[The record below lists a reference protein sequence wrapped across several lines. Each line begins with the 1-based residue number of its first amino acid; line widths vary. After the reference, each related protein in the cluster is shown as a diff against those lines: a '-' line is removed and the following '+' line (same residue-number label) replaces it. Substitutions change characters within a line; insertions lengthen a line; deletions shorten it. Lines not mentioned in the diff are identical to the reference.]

1 MTPTTDER
9 LASVIR
15 SLTEVVMPHLP
26 ADASLAQEQVQLAI
40 GHLQILRLQLD
51 SVHGFEA
58 EELADTRALAAEL
71 AEAMTGGT
79 STIAARESLED
90 LVGAPAGEVRAALS
104 AVNRGVEWLVQ
115 AVSADG
121 SDDAR
126 KKLPE
131 IILRHESQ
139 RVEKDRRW
147 FLPYGFDTMEAAA

>member
-1 MTPTTDER
+1 MTPTTNER

-40 GHLQILRLQLD
+40 GHLQILRLQFD
-51 SVHGFEA
+51 SVHEFEA
-58 EELADTRALAAEL
+58 EELADTKALAAEL
-71 AEAMTGGT
+71 AAAMTGGALT
-79 STIAARESLED
+79 TTAGGSLSALIAE
-90 LVGAPAGEVRAALS
+90 PAGEVRAALS
-104 AVNRGVEWLVQ
+104 AVYRGVERLVQ

-121 SDDAR
+121 SEEAR

-131 IILRHESQ
+131 IILRHESK

-147 FLPYGFDTMEAAA
+147 FLPYGFDTMDAAA